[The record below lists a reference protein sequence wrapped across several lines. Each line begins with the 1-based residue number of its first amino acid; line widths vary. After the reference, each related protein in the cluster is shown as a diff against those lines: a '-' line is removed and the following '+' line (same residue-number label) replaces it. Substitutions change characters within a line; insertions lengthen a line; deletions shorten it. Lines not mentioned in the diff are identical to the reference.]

1 MNVPVYWLSFHEGID
16 SRGPWDTGLLER
28 LFAHHF
34 GADGYEYEHRVA
46 SSIEPGPLGV
56 VVLPARHHASV
67 EDVIRLNAEMA
78 KLDAVL
84 LIISGDEEGIFP
96 WRDVDHDRIR
106 FWVMMPKPGVHD
118 DMADWAWFFGTG
130 CKPGTAGQLQAG
142 HPADVLRLK
151 DTAWFFAGQ
160 VTHPRRKQAVNAMR
174 RLDKRVPGRLLETEG
189 FTRGFARS
197 DYLEFLLGAKVAPCP
212 SGPKTVDSM
221 RFYEALEAGC
231 CPLVD
236 GVTPN
241 GEDRWWNLYWR
252 RDKFPVPPVVDWDA
266 DIGYV
271 QEALDVFPLWNAEW
285 MAWWQTE
292 KVRHA
297 RRLRDDLDALD
308 VLWPDDPKASRAKLT
323 VVISTSPTPMSAEE
337 QFEML
342 ETTLLSARTSLPLG
356 LAVDYVDY
364 VIAAD
369 GVRPEHKD
377 FELEYR
383 HFLFMVGWAVNH
395 RWENA
400 QLHIGAEHKHQA
412 GTARDAL
419 RLVDTPLLLMME
431 HDTPLVTDE
440 PIDWPAIL
448 DLMEWGG
455 VDVLRFHHEAGIH
468 PDHEYLMLDHRN
480 REMVGVPVRRTRQ
493 WSQRPHV
500 TSAAYYR
507 NMLDEHF
514 SRSSRAF
521 IEDRMHSVAQEE
533 RFRNR
538 LAIYCPPGGNIKRSY
553 HLDGRRGAPKLD
565 ETQVF

>member
-1 MNVPVYWLSFHEGID
+1 VNVPVYWLSFHEGID

-34 GADGYEYEHRVA
+34 GADGYEYEHRVT
-46 SSIEPGPLGV
+46 SLIEPGPLGV

-241 GEDRWWNLYWR
+241 GEDRWWRLYWNGATSSPSR
-252 RDKFPVPPVVDWDA
+252 RSPTGTPTSA
-266 DIGYV
+266 
-271 QEALDVFPLWNAEW
+271 
-285 MAWWQTE
+285 TS
-292 KVRHA
+292 
-297 RRLRDDLDALD
+297 RRRSTCSPRGTPNG
-308 VLWPDDPKASRAKLT
+308 WPGGRPRRSATPAACAMTST
-323 VVISTSPTPMSAEE
+323 PSTST
-337 QFEML
+337 
-342 ETTLLSARTSLPLG
+342 RLP
-356 LAVDYVDY
+356 
-364 VIAAD
+364 
-369 GVRPEHKD
+369 
-377 FELEYR
+377 
-383 HFLFMVGWAVNH
+383 
-395 RWENA
+395 
-400 QLHIGAEHKHQA
+400 A
-412 GTARDAL
+412 G
-419 RLVDTPLLLMME
+419 
-431 HDTPLVTDE
+431 
-440 PIDWPAIL
+440 
-448 DLMEWGG
+448 
-455 VDVLRFHHEAGIH
+455 
-468 PDHEYLMLDHRN
+468 
-480 REMVGVPVRRTRQ
+480 
-493 WSQRPHV
+493 
-500 TSAAYYR
+500 
-507 NMLDEHF
+507 
-514 SRSSRAF
+514 RS
-521 IEDRMHSVAQEE
+521 
-533 RFRNR
+533 
-538 LAIYCPPGGNIKRSY
+538 
-553 HLDGRRGAPKLD
+553 
-565 ETQVF
+565 